1 MVGEGAD
8 HQGSGTT
15 ALQRKIKKEVD
26 SPLLADKMAE
36 NVSEPLI
43 AANSMTSW
51 RGTPELLTNL
61 KPEVDDEVMELPPIV
76 KV

>member
-1 MVGEGAD
+1 M
-8 HQGSGTT
+8 
-15 ALQRKIKKEVD
+15 
-26 SPLLADKMAE
+26 LADKMAE